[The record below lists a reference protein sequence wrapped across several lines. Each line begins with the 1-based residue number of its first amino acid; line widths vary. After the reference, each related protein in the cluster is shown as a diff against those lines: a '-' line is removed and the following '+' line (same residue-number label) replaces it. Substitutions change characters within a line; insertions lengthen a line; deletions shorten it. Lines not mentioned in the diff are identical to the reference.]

1 MASKTVTRAELYEQ
15 VWTTPLLRLASHY
28 GISNVA
34 LGKLCRRLKIPLP
47 GRGHWA
53 RVAAR
58 QRVKRPP
65 LPKVEGRLAAF
76 TITMETDPFRVPP
89 RETPITVPVPES
101 LAGAHRAVR
110 DLAALLRK
118 AKPDEHGRLVVGDGC
133 LIVSTAG
140 HRRALLLLD
149 GLCKGLEGRGH
160 RPAVEGGPK
169 DARLRVEVNGE
180 PVHVC
185 LDEEPNAAPPRDD
198 EPEPRTP
205 PPRRLHLT
213 ATGPARLREHWADTK
228 RRPLERALGHAVV
241 GIEHIAVA
249 GAALL
254 AEAEK
259 RQRAEEERQRQQRE
273 AQARAVREQ
282 KLSEHQSLLAHD
294 LEDMT
299 DRWDRARKVRDFLED
314 FQAKIPTSARDDE
327 MQEWLDAALRFCDR
341 LDPLTEPQFVP
352 KPVAPPDE
360 TIDQWIAELRQ
371 HLKHRLASR

>member
-1 MASKTVTRAELYEQ
+1 MASKTVTRAELYKQ

-53 RVAAR
+53 RVAAG

-65 LPKVEGRLAAF
+65 LPKVEGRLAGF
-76 TITMETDPFRVPP
+76 TITMETDPPPVSPRPAPVEVPL
-89 RETPITVPVPES
+89 PES

-169 DARLRVEVNGE
+169 DAHLQVDVQGETVLLSMVEDADASPPEEGNGESQTAPVRRLRLE
-180 PVHVC
+180 
-185 LDEEPNAAPPRDD
+185 
-198 EPEPRTP
+198 
-205 PPRRLHLT
+205 
-213 ATGPARLREHWADTK
+213 ATGAFRIREYWSDTK
-228 RRPLERALGHAVV
+228 RRSLERLLGHAVV
-241 GIEHIAVA
+241 GIESLATA
-249 GAALL
+249 GATLR
-254 AEAEK
+254 AEAERK
-259 RQRAEEERQRQQRE
+259 RRETEERQRRAQE
-273 AQARAVREQ
+273 EQARAVREQ
-282 KLSEHQSLLAHD
+282 KLSGHQSLLAHD
-294 LEDMT
+294 LEDMA
-299 DRWDRARKVRDFLED
+299 DRWDRARNVRDFLEA
-314 FQAKIPTSARDDE
+314 FQAKVPTSERNE
-327 MQEWLDAALRFCDR
+327 ETQEWLDAAFRFCDR